1 MAWTQPITD
10 RTTLDI
16 DKLQEYDEIGYKN
29 LTNDQKAEWLLG
41 MKGALNAS
49 DLNRIE
55 SNQQFILNLL
65 SAQYALT
72 FKTNWLMTDFVE
84 DSDENRILMNL
95 KTLMQ
100 PFNFEEEPQV
110 PEKPLNYFEK
120 INQIE
125 NIILQMYDKYYS
137 KIKYYEFQTDNGE
150 DFLVDDENFIVNDNI
165 LRYGFLTN
173 QDEPFITSGD
183 EDLNVFTQQIQP
195 SFSLNDIHVDQL

>member
-1 MAWTQPITD
+1 MMPFIQPITD
-10 RTTLDI
+10 RSILDI
-16 DKLQEYDEIGYKN
+16 QKLQEYDEIGYKN
-29 LTNDQKAEWLLG
+29 LTTEQKNEWLSG
-41 MKGALNAS
+41 MKGALNSS

-55 SNQQFILNLL
+55 SNQQYIFTLL
-65 SAQYALT
+65 SNQYILT

-125 NIILQMYDKYYS
+125 NIILQMYNKYYS

-165 LRYGFLTN
+165 LRDGFLTN
-173 QDEPFITSGD
+173 QDEPFITSED
-183 EDLNVFTQQIQP
+183 EDLNVFTQQI
-195 SFSLNDIHVDQL
+195 

>member
-1 MAWTQPITD
+1 MPFIQPITD
-10 RTTLDI
+10 RTILDI

-29 LTNDQKAEWLLG
+29 LTTKQKNEWLSG
-41 MKGALNAS
+41 MKGALNSS

-55 SNQQFILNLL
+55 SNQQYIFTLL
-65 SAQYALT
+65 SNQYILT

-165 LRYGFLTN
+165 LRDGFLTN

-183 EDLNVFTQQIQP
+183 EDLNVFTQQI
-195 SFSLNDIHVDQL
+195 

>member
-1 MAWTQPITD
+1 MPFIQPITD
-10 RTTLDI
+10 RTILDI

-29 LTNDQKAEWLLG
+29 LTTEQKNEWLSG
-41 MKGALNAS
+41 MKGALNSS

-55 SNQQFILNLL
+55 SNQQYIFTLL
-65 SAQYALT
+65 SNQYILT
-72 FKTNWLMTDFVE
+72 FKTNWLMTEFVE

-100 PFNFEEEPQV
+100 PFDFEEEPQV

-165 LRYGFLTN
+165 LRDGFLTN
-173 QDEPFITSGD
+173 QDEPFITSDD
-183 EDLNVFTQQIQP
+183 EDLNVFTQQI
-195 SFSLNDIHVDQL
+195 

>member
-1 MAWTQPITD
+1 MPFIQPITD
-10 RTTLDI
+10 RSILDI
-16 DKLQEYDEIGYKN
+16 QKLQEYDEIGYKN
-29 LTNDQKAEWLLG
+29 LTTEQKNEWLSG
-41 MKGALNAS
+41 MKGALNSS

-55 SNQQFILNLL
+55 SNQQYILNLL
-65 SAQYALT
+65 SNQYILT

-100 PFNFEEEPQV
+100 PFNFDEEPQV

-125 NIILQMYDKYYS
+125 NIILQIYNKYYS

-165 LRYGFLTN
+165 LRDGFLTN
-173 QDEPFITSGD
+173 QDEPFITSDD
-183 EDLNVFTQQIQP
+183 EDLNVFTQQI
-195 SFSLNDIHVDQL
+195 

>member
-1 MAWTQPITD
+1 MMPFIQPITD
-10 RTTLDI
+10 RSILDI
-16 DKLQEYDEIGYKN
+16 QKLQEYDEIGYKN
-29 LTNDQKAEWLLG
+29 LTTEQKDEWLSG
-41 MKGALNAS
+41 MKGALNSS

-55 SNQQFILNLL
+55 SNQQYIFTLL
-65 SAQYALT
+65 SNQYILT

-125 NIILQMYDKYYS
+125 SIILQIYNKYYS

-150 DFLVDDENFIVNDNI
+150 DFLVDDENVIVNDNI
-165 LRYGFLTN
+165 LRDGFLTN
-173 QDEPFITSGD
+173 QDEPFITSDD
-183 EDLNVFTQQIQP
+183 EDLNVFTQQI
-195 SFSLNDIHVDQL
+195 

>member
-1 MAWTQPITD
+1 MPFIQPITD
-10 RTTLDI
+10 RSILDI
-16 DKLQEYDEIGYKN
+16 QKLQEYDEIGYKN
-29 LTNDQKAEWLLG
+29 LTTEQKNEWLSG
-41 MKGALNAS
+41 MKGALNSS

-55 SNQQFILNLL
+55 SNQQYIFTLL
-65 SAQYALT
+65 SNQYILT

-100 PFNFEEEPQV
+100 PFNFDEEPQV

-125 NIILQMYDKYYS
+125 NIILQIYNKYYS

-165 LRYGFLTN
+165 LRDGFLTN
-173 QDEPFITSGD
+173 QDEPFITSDD
-183 EDLNVFTQQIQP
+183 EDLNVFTQQI
-195 SFSLNDIHVDQL
+195 

>member
-1 MAWTQPITD
+1 MMPFIQPITD
-10 RTTLDI
+10 RTILDI

-29 LTNDQKAEWLLG
+29 LTTEQKNEWLSG
-41 MKGALNAS
+41 MKGALNSS

-55 SNQQFILNLL
+55 SNQQYIFTLL
-65 SAQYALT
+65 SNQYILT
-72 FKTNWLMTDFVE
+72 FKTNWLMTDCVE

-125 NIILQMYDKYYS
+125 SIILQIYNKYYS

-165 LRYGFLTN
+165 LRDGFLTN
-173 QDEPFITSGD
+173 QDEPFITSDD
-183 EDLNVFTQQIQP
+183 EDLNVFTQQI
-195 SFSLNDIHVDQL
+195 

>member
-1 MAWTQPITD
+1 MPFIQPITD
-10 RTTLDI
+10 RTILDI

-29 LTNDQKAEWLLG
+29 LTTEQKNEWLSG
-41 MKGALNAS
+41 MKGALNSS

-55 SNQQFILNLL
+55 SNQQFILTLL
-65 SAQYALT
+65 SDQYSLT

-125 NIILQMYDKYYS
+125 NIILQMYNKYYS

-165 LRYGFLTN
+165 LRDGFLTN
-173 QDEPFITSGD
+173 QDEPFITSDD
-183 EDLNVFTQQIQP
+183 EDLNVFTQQI
-195 SFSLNDIHVDQL
+195 

>member
-1 MAWTQPITD
+1 MPFIQPITD
-10 RTTLDI
+10 RSILDI
-16 DKLQEYDEIGYKN
+16 QKLQEYDEIGYKN
-29 LTNDQKAEWLLG
+29 LTTEQKNEWLSG
-41 MKGALNAS
+41 MKGALNSS

-55 SNQQFILNLL
+55 SNQQYILNLL
-65 SAQYALT
+65 SNQYILT

-100 PFNFEEEPQV
+100 PFDFNDQTVIPD
-110 PEKPLNYFEK
+110 KPLDYFEK

-125 NIILQMYDKYYS
+125 SIILQIYNKYYS

-165 LRYGFLTN
+165 LRDGFLTN
-173 QDEPFITSGD
+173 QDEPFITSDD
-183 EDLNVFTQQIQP
+183 EDLNVFTQQI
-195 SFSLNDIHVDQL
+195 

>member
-1 MAWTQPITD
+1 MMPFIQPITD
-10 RTTLDI
+10 RTILDI

-29 LTNDQKAEWLLG
+29 LTTEQKNEWLSG
-41 MKGALNAS
+41 MKGALNSS

-55 SNQQFILNLL
+55 SNQQYIFTLL
-65 SAQYALT
+65 SNQYILT

-84 DSDENRILMNL
+84 DSDENRILSNL

-100 PFNFEEEPQV
+100 PFDFDSQTIV
-110 PEKPLNYFEK
+110 PDKPLDYFEK

-125 NIILQMYDKYYS
+125 NIILQMYNKYYS

-165 LRYGFLTN
+165 LRDGFLTN
-173 QDEPFITSGD
+173 QDEPFITSDD
-183 EDLNVFTQQIQP
+183 EDLNVFTQQI
-195 SFSLNDIHVDQL
+195 

>member
-1 MAWTQPITD
+1 MMPFIQPITD
-10 RTTLDI
+10 RSILDI
-16 DKLQEYDEIGYKN
+16 QKLQEYDEIGYKN
-29 LTNDQKAEWLLG
+29 LTTEQKNEWLSG
-41 MKGALNAS
+41 MKGALNSS

-125 NIILQMYDKYYS
+125 NIILQMYNKYYS

-165 LRYGFLTN
+165 LRDGFLTN
-173 QDEPFITSGD
+173 QDEPFITSDD
-183 EDLNVFTQQIQP
+183 EDLNVFTQQI
-195 SFSLNDIHVDQL
+195 

>member
-1 MAWTQPITD
+1 MPFIQPITD
-10 RTTLDI
+10 RSILDI
-16 DKLQEYDEIGYKN
+16 QKLQEYDEIGYKN
-29 LTNDQKAEWLLG
+29 LTTEQKNEWLSG
-41 MKGALNAS
+41 MKGALNSS

-55 SNQQFILNLL
+55 SNQQFILNIL
-65 SAQYALT
+65 SNQYILT

-125 NIILQMYDKYYS
+125 NIILQMYNKYYS

-150 DFLVDDENFIVNDNI
+150 DFLVDGENFIVNDNI
-165 LRYGFLTN
+165 LRDGFLTN
-173 QDEPFITSGD
+173 QDEPFITSDD
-183 EDLNVFTQQIQP
+183 EDLNVFTQQI
-195 SFSLNDIHVDQL
+195 

>member
-1 MAWTQPITD
+1 MPFIQPITD
-10 RTTLDI
+10 RSILDI
-16 DKLQEYDEIGYKN
+16 QKLQEYDEIGYKN
-29 LTNDQKAEWLLG
+29 LTTEQKNEWLSG
-41 MKGALNAS
+41 MKGALNSS

-55 SNQQFILNLL
+55 SNQQYILNLL
-65 SAQYALT
+65 SNQYILT

-100 PFNFEEEPQV
+100 PFDFDEQTVV
-110 PEKPLNYFEK
+110 PDKPLNYFEK

-125 NIILQMYDKYYS
+125 NIILQIYNKYYS

-165 LRYGFLTN
+165 LRDGFLTN
-173 QDEPFITSGD
+173 QDEPFITSDD
-183 EDLNVFTQQIQP
+183 EDLNVFTQQI
-195 SFSLNDIHVDQL
+195 

>member
-1 MAWTQPITD
+1 MPFIQPITD
-10 RTTLDI
+10 RSILDI
-16 DKLQEYDEIGYKN
+16 QKLQEYDEIGYKN
-29 LTNDQKAEWLLG
+29 LTTEQKDEWLSG
-41 MKGALNAS
+41 MKGALNSS

-55 SNQQFILNLL
+55 SNQQYIFTLL
-65 SAQYALT
+65 SNQYILT

-125 NIILQMYDKYYS
+125 SIILQIYNKYYS

-165 LRYGFLTN
+165 LRDGFLTN
-173 QDEPFITSGD
+173 QDEPFITSED
-183 EDLNVFTQQIQP
+183 EDLNVFTQQI
-195 SFSLNDIHVDQL
+195 

>member
-1 MAWTQPITD
+1 MPFIQPITD
-10 RTTLDI
+10 RSILDI
-16 DKLQEYDEIGYKN
+16 QKLQEYDEIGYKN
-29 LTNDQKAEWLLG
+29 LTTEQKNEWLSG
-41 MKGALNAS
+41 MKGALNSS

-55 SNQQFILNLL
+55 SNQQYILNIL
-65 SAQYALT
+65 SNQYILT

-125 NIILQMYDKYYS
+125 NIILQMYDKYNERGESIRGGFY
-137 KIKYYEFQTDNGE
+137 TDQNE
-150 DFLVDDENFIVNDNI
+150 
-165 LRYGFLTN
+165 T
-173 QDEPFITSGD
+173 FITSDD
-183 EDLNVFTQQIQP
+183 EDLNVFTQQI
-195 SFSLNDIHVDQL
+195 

>member
-10 RTTLDI
+10 RSILDI

-29 LTNDQKAEWLLG
+29 LTNDQKSEWILG

-55 SNQQFILNLL
+55 SNQQFILTLL
-65 SAQYALT
+65 SDQYSLT
-72 FKTNWLMTDFVE
+72 FKTNWLMTNFVE

-100 PFNFEEEPQV
+100 PFNFDEEPQV

-125 NIILQMYDKYYS
+125 NIILQMYNKYYS

-150 DFLVDDENFIVNDNI
+150 NFLVDDENFIVNDNI
-165 LRYGFLTN
+165 LRDGFLTN
-173 QDEPFITSGD
+173 QDEPFITSDD
-183 EDLNVFTQQIQP
+183 EDLNVFTQQID
-195 SFSLNDIHVDQL
+195 L

>member
-1 MAWTQPITD
+1 MPFIQPITD
-10 RTTLDI
+10 RTILDI

-29 LTNDQKAEWLLG
+29 LTTEQKNEWLSG
-41 MKGALNAS
+41 MKGALNSS

-55 SNQQFILNLL
+55 SNQQYIFTLL
-65 SAQYALT
+65 SNQYILT

-125 NIILQMYDKYYS
+125 NIILQIYNKYYS

-165 LRYGFLTN
+165 LRDGFLTN
-173 QDEPFITSGD
+173 QDEPFITSDD
-183 EDLNVFTQQIQP
+183 EDLNVFTQQI
-195 SFSLNDIHVDQL
+195 

>member
-1 MAWTQPITD
+1 MPFIQPITD
-10 RTTLDI
+10 RSILDI
-16 DKLQEYDEIGYKN
+16 QKLQEYDEIGYKN
-29 LTNDQKAEWLLG
+29 LTTEQKNEWLSG
-41 MKGALNAS
+41 MKGALNSS

-55 SNQQFILNLL
+55 SNQQYIFTLL
-65 SAQYALT
+65 SNQYILT

-125 NIILQMYDKYYS
+125 SIILQIYNKYYS

-165 LRYGFLTN
+165 LRDGFLTN
-173 QDEPFITSGD
+173 QDEPFITSDD
-183 EDLNVFTQQIQP
+183 EDLNVFTQQI
-195 SFSLNDIHVDQL
+195 

>member
-165 LRYGFLTN
+165 LRDGFLTN

-183 EDLNVFTQQIQP
+183 EDLNVFTQQI
-195 SFSLNDIHVDQL
+195 

>member
-1 MAWTQPITD
+1 MMPFIQPITD
-10 RTTLDI
+10 RSILDI
-16 DKLQEYDEIGYKN
+16 QKLQEYDEIGYKN
-29 LTNDQKAEWLLG
+29 LTTEQKNEWLSG
-41 MKGALNAS
+41 MKGALNSS

-55 SNQQFILNLL
+55 SNQQYILNIL
-65 SAQYALT
+65 SNQYILT

-125 NIILQMYDKYYS
+125 NIILQMYDKYNERGESIRGGFY
-137 KIKYYEFQTDNGE
+137 TDQNE
-150 DFLVDDENFIVNDNI
+150 
-165 LRYGFLTN
+165 T
-173 QDEPFITSGD
+173 FITSDD
-183 EDLNVFTQQIQP
+183 EDLNVFTQQI
-195 SFSLNDIHVDQL
+195 

>member
-1 MAWTQPITD
+1 MPFIQPITD
-10 RTTLDI
+10 RTILDI

-29 LTNDQKAEWLLG
+29 LTMEQKNEWLSG
-41 MKGALNAS
+41 MKGALNSS

-55 SNQQFILNLL
+55 SNQQYIFTLL
-65 SAQYALT
+65 SNQYILT

-125 NIILQMYDKYYS
+125 NIILQMYNKYYS

-165 LRYGFLTN
+165 LRDGFLTN
-173 QDEPFITSGD
+173 QDEPFITSDD
-183 EDLNVFTQQIQP
+183 EDLNVFTQQI
-195 SFSLNDIHVDQL
+195 

>member
-125 NIILQMYDKYYS
+125 NIILQMYNKYYS
-137 KIKYYEFQTDNGE
+137 KIKYYEFQTDNRE

-165 LRYGFLTN
+165 LRDGFLTN
-173 QDEPFITSGD
+173 QDEPFITSDD
-183 EDLNVFTQQIQP
+183 EDLNVFTQQI
-195 SFSLNDIHVDQL
+195 

>member
-1 MAWTQPITD
+1 MPFIQPITD
-10 RTTLDI
+10 RTILDI

-29 LTNDQKAEWLLG
+29 LTTEQKNEWLSG
-41 MKGALNAS
+41 MKGALNSS

-55 SNQQFILNLL
+55 SNQQYILNLL
-65 SAQYALT
+65 SNQYILT

-125 NIILQMYDKYYS
+125 SIILQMYDKYNERGESIRGGFY
-137 KIKYYEFQTDNGE
+137 TDQNE
-150 DFLVDDENFIVNDNI
+150 
-165 LRYGFLTN
+165 T
-173 QDEPFITSGD
+173 FITSDD
-183 EDLNVFTQQIQP
+183 EDLNVFTQQI
-195 SFSLNDIHVDQL
+195 

>member
-1 MAWTQPITD
+1 MPFIKPITD
-10 RTTLDI
+10 RSILDI
-16 DKLQEYDEIGYKN
+16 QKLQEYDEIGYKN
-29 LTNDQKAEWLLG
+29 LTTEQKNEWLSG
-41 MKGALNAS
+41 MKGALNSS

-55 SNQQFILNLL
+55 SNQQYILNIL
-65 SAQYALT
+65 SNQYILT

-84 DSDENRILMNL
+84 DSDENRILSNL

-125 NIILQMYDKYYS
+125 NIILQMYNKYYS

-165 LRYGFLTN
+165 LRDGFLTN
-173 QDEPFITSGD
+173 QDEPFITSDD
-183 EDLNVFTQQIQP
+183 EDLNVFTQQI
-195 SFSLNDIHVDQL
+195 

>member
-1 MAWTQPITD
+1 MSFIQPITD
-10 RTTLDI
+10 RTILDI

-29 LTNDQKAEWLLG
+29 LTTEQKNEWLSG
-41 MKGALNAS
+41 MKGALNSS

-55 SNQQFILNLL
+55 SNQQYIFTLL
-65 SAQYALT
+65 SNQYILT

-125 NIILQMYDKYYS
+125 NIILQMYNKYYS

-165 LRYGFLTN
+165 LRDGFLTN
-173 QDEPFITSGD
+173 QDEPFITSDD
-183 EDLNVFTQQIQP
+183 EDLNVFTQQI
-195 SFSLNDIHVDQL
+195 

>member
-1 MAWTQPITD
+1 MPFIQPITD
-10 RTTLDI
+10 RSILDI
-16 DKLQEYDEIGYKN
+16 QKLQEYDEIGYNN
-29 LTNDQKAEWLLG
+29 LTTEQKNEWLSG
-41 MKGALNAS
+41 MKGALNSS

-55 SNQQFILNLL
+55 SNQQYILNLL
-65 SAQYALT
+65 SNQYILT

-125 NIILQMYDKYYS
+125 NIILQMYNKYNERGESIRGGFY
-137 KIKYYEFQTDNGE
+137 TDQNE
-150 DFLVDDENFIVNDNI
+150 
-165 LRYGFLTN
+165 T
-173 QDEPFITSGD
+173 FITSDD
-183 EDLNVFTQQIQP
+183 EDLNVFTQQI
-195 SFSLNDIHVDQL
+195 

>member
-1 MAWTQPITD
+1 MPFIQPITD
-10 RTTLDI
+10 RTILDI

-29 LTNDQKAEWLLG
+29 LTTEQKNEWLSG
-41 MKGALNAS
+41 MKGALNSS

-55 SNQQFILNLL
+55 SNQQYILNIL
-65 SAQYALT
+65 SNQYILT
-72 FKTNWLMTDFVE
+72 FKTNWLMTEFVE

-100 PFNFEEEPQV
+100 PFNFDEEPQV

-165 LRYGFLTN
+165 LRDGFLTN
-173 QDEPFITSGD
+173 QDEPFITSDD
-183 EDLNVFTQQIQP
+183 EDLNVFTQQI
-195 SFSLNDIHVDQL
+195 

>member
-1 MAWTQPITD
+1 MMPFIKPITD
-10 RTTLDI
+10 RSILDI
-16 DKLQEYDEIGYKN
+16 QKLQEYDEIGYKN
-29 LTNDQKAEWLLG
+29 LTTEQKNEWLSG
-41 MKGALNAS
+41 MKGALNSS

-55 SNQQFILNLL
+55 SNQQYIFTLL
-65 SAQYALT
+65 SNQYILT

-125 NIILQMYDKYYS
+125 NIILQMYNKYYS

-165 LRYGFLTN
+165 LRDGFLTN
-173 QDEPFITSGD
+173 QDEPFITSDD
-183 EDLNVFTQQIQP
+183 EDLNVFTQQI
-195 SFSLNDIHVDQL
+195 

>member
-1 MAWTQPITD
+1 MPFIQPITD
-10 RTTLDI
+10 RTILDI

-29 LTNDQKAEWLLG
+29 LTTEQKNEWLSG
-41 MKGALNAS
+41 MKGALNSS

-55 SNQQFILNLL
+55 SNQQYILNIL
-65 SAQYALT
+65 SNQYILT

-84 DSDENRILMNL
+84 DSDENRILSNL

-125 NIILQMYDKYYS
+125 NIILQIYNKYYS

-165 LRYGFLTN
+165 LRDGFLTN
-173 QDEPFITSGD
+173 QDEPFITSDD
-183 EDLNVFTQQIQP
+183 EDLNVFTQQI
-195 SFSLNDIHVDQL
+195 

>member
-10 RTTLDI
+10 RTILDI

-65 SAQYALT
+65 SAQYSLT

-100 PFNFEEEPQV
+100 PFDFDEEPQV

-125 NIILQMYDKYYS
+125 NIILQMYNKYYS

-165 LRYGFLTN
+165 LRDGFLTN
-173 QDEPFITSGD
+173 QDEPFITSDD
-183 EDLNVFTQQIQP
+183 EDLNVFTQQI
-195 SFSLNDIHVDQL
+195 

>member
-1 MAWTQPITD
+1 MPFIQPITD
-10 RTTLDI
+10 RSILDI
-16 DKLQEYDEIGYKN
+16 QKLQEYDEIGYKN
-29 LTNDQKAEWLLG
+29 LTTEQKNEWLSG
-41 MKGALNAS
+41 MKGALNSS

-55 SNQQFILNLL
+55 SNQQFILNIL
-65 SAQYALT
+65 SNQYILT

-125 NIILQMYDKYYS
+125 NIILQMYNKYYS
-137 KIKYYEFQTDNGE
+137 KIKHYEFQTDNGE

-165 LRYGFLTN
+165 LRDGFLTN
-173 QDEPFITSGD
+173 QDEPFITSDD
-183 EDLNVFTQQIQP
+183 EDLNVFTQQI
-195 SFSLNDIHVDQL
+195 